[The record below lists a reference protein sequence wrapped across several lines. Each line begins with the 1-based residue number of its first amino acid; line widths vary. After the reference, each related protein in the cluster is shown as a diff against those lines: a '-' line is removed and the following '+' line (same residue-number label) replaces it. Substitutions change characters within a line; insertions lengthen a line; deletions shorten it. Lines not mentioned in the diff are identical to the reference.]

1 MSFKVHLE
9 ILRVPLVTDDPD
21 DKSLMRGL
29 TSYKD
34 GPRLAEL
41 MLFDGSSLALVPD
54 HVEEGWCNPLS
65 ERTSAVK
72 RFHRRLPSV
81 LTALDWHPLAREP
94 LPRFGQFLADLDWP
108 YIRLETVEVR
118 ALAGIDVDAFDRD
131 LRLALHALDL
141 PAIAEPGKLFGG
153 PGRYS
158 KVWERLLE
166 FCFAPTDAIY
176 EGDSS
181 VLREWPW
188 GAPAYSNDSSEEL
201 AERMFGGSYPDFR
214 YGRLSV

>member
-9 ILRVPLVTDDPD
+9 ILQAPLVSDDPD
-21 DKSLMRGL
+21 DKRMLQGI

-41 MLFDGSSLALVPD
+41 MLFDSSSLVLVPD
-54 HVEEGWCNPLS
+54 HSEEGWCNLLS
-65 ERTSAVK
+65 DRSSAVE
-72 RFHRRLPSV
+72 RFQRRLPSV
-81 LTALDWHPLAREP
+81 MAALDWHPLVRAT
-94 LPRFGQFLADLDWP
+94 LPHFGRFFADLDWP

-118 ALAGIDVDAFDRD
+118 VLAGIDVEAFDRD
-131 LRLALHALDL
+131 LRLALHALDV
-141 PAIAEPGKLFGG
+141 PPIAEPGKLFGG

-158 KVWERLLE
+158 KDWERLLE

-176 EGDSS
+176 EGDEF

-188 GAPAYSNDSSEEL
+188 GAPAYSNDPSEEL
-201 AERMFGGSYPDFR
+201 AERMFGGSYRDFR
-214 YGRLSV
+214 DGRLSM